1 MSEWGNFIYIDND
14 YVNENIFLKD
24 IYFNENNDFDK
35 NDFENNNFD
44 KNDFENN
51 NIEESDYNV
60 NNLNIFEQKYLLLNI
75 IISCFQNNFI
85 FRKLSRI
92 FSVKSRIY

>member
-24 IYFNENNDFDK
+24 IYFNENN
-35 NDFENNNFD
+35 NFEDNNFED
-44 KNDFENN
+44 NNFEDNN
-51 NIEESDYNV
+51 FEESDYNV
-60 NNLNIFEQKYLLLNI
+60 NNLNIFEQKYLLLSI